1 MDNNYYTVDQV
12 AKLLEMHPKTIRKFI
27 REGKLQ
33 ASRVGKQYR
42 ITGHDLSVFTGSE
55 QTEMIVTG
63 QPSEVKVSTVVDM
76 DNISSDEAQKISNL
90 LLASTNH
97 RDEKYGQV
105 TLKNQYIKSENK
117 LRIMIW
123 GNLEFTQI
131 MLESIQMLVED
142 RDDNL

>member
-12 AKLLEMHPKTIRKFI
+12 AKLLDMHPKTIRKFI

-55 QTEMIVTG
+55 HNEVIVSG
-63 QPSEVKVSTVVDM
+63 QSGEVKVSTVVDM
-76 DNISSDEAQKISNL
+76 DNVSSDEAQKISSL
-90 LLASTNH
+90 LLASANH
-97 RDEKYGQV
+97 RDEKYGKV

-131 MLESIQMLVED
+131 ILESIQMLVED